1 MYAMAVLRITI
12 VDTRNLYIV
21 FPIKSHVV
29 GVDES
34 FTVSAEDE
42 VFQLQCDAKACTCV
56 IVIFL
61 VRVIFAKKI
70 STPSKTNHD
79 TVHA

>member
-42 VFQLQCDAKACTCV
+42 VFQ
-56 IVIFL
+56 
-61 VRVIFAKKI
+61 
-70 STPSKTNHD
+70 
-79 TVHA
+79 